1 MHDETD
7 ELDDA
12 PLDDEAALNDVA
24 DVAADPAA
32 ADVAADEQDA
42 VAYDDGTDISDADE
56 PERPEGG
63 RVPDAPDDE
72 G

>member
-12 PLDDEAALNDVA
+12 PLDDEAALDAA

-32 ADVAADEQDA
+32 ADVADDEQDV
-42 VAYDDGTDISDADE
+42 VAYDDGADISDADE

-72 G
+72 ED